1 MLVLVGG
8 AVVVERGDGDAGGHR
23 LLFQEVSDALRLLGS
38 PALFEPALLAAV
50 LRPILLFHDLAVP
63 PQNLVLVEL
72 VEIQDQML
80 DLVLIVLLL
89 EDQLARHPTREAVDV
104 GKEER
109 ILNRFIVILVVVD
122 VVGFSFEFVEREVQ
136 F

>member
-1 MLVLVGG
+1 
-8 AVVVERGDGDAGGHR
+8 
-23 LLFQEVSDALRLLGS
+23 
-38 PALFEPALLAAV
+38 
-50 LRPILLFHDLAVP
+50 
-63 PQNLVLVEL
+63 
-72 VEIQDQML
+72 ML